1 MNPELEND
9 SAVKTDDWL
18 RALGW
23 QDQIRE
29 EAETARLARCG
40 GRRRY
45 ASKEEASAS
54 GRRSRRVMLRVR
66 CARCGGWHLQNE
78 RE

>member
-9 SAVKTDDWL
+9 APRKSDDWM

-23 QDQIRE
+23 QDQLRE
-29 EAETARLARCG
+29 EAEAAGVVRCR

-45 ASKEEASAS
+45 PTKEDASAA
-54 GRRSRRVMLRVR
+54 GARSPRAMLRVR

-78 RE
+78 R